1 MNGMV
6 RGSRRATR
14 LILPALV
21 VLALV
26 ARAAPALAAG
36 DAGEASLRV
45 PDLGQVTFGGVNGRA
60 LLMWGLVVC
69 ALGLV
74 FGMVIFVQLKNLP
87 VHSSMRE
94 ISELIYETCKTY
106 LITQGKF
113 LLILEAFIG
122 VIIVLYFGV
131 LLKFEAVKVLIILLF
146 SLVGIGGGD
155 RVPRVGVGGNNL
167 SHFRP
172 PLPGLPGQ
180 GLPPDAL
187 PLQR

>member
-1 MNGMV
+1 MNRMDL
-6 RGSRRATR
+6 GSRRATR

-26 ARAAPALAAG
+26 ALAAPALAAG

-45 PDLGQVTFGGVNGRA
+45 PDLGRVTFGGVNGRA

-131 LLKFEAVKVLIILLF
+131 LLKFEAVKGPIILLF
-146 SLVGIGGGD
+146 SLGGIGGGGSGVSVW
-155 RVPRVGVGGNNL
+155 VPVCP
-167 SHFRP
+167 SSK
-172 PLPGLPGQ
+172 
-180 GLPPDAL
+180 AWA
-187 PLQR
+187 

>member
-1 MNGMV
+1 MNRMDL
-6 RGSRRATR
+6 GSHRATR

-26 ARAAPALAAG
+26 ALAAPALAAC

-45 PDLGQVTFGGVNGRA
+45 PDLGRVTFGGVNGRA

-146 SLVGIGGGD
+146 SLVGIGGGS
-155 RVPRVGVGGNNL
+155 PGARVGVWGKPP
-167 SHFRP
+167 P
-172 PLPGLPGQ
+172 PLRHAVSRRPCRA
-180 GLPPDAL
+180 PP
-187 PLQR
+187 

>member
-1 MNGMV
+1 MNRMDL
-6 RGSRRATR
+6 GSRRATR

-26 ARAAPALAAG
+26 ALAAPALAAG

-45 PDLGQVTFGGVNGRA
+45 PDLGRVTFGGVNGRA

-113 LLILEAFIG
+113 ILILWVFIAV
-122 VIIVLYFGV
+122 VILLYFGL
-131 LLKFEAVKVLIILLF
+131 LLKFDTLRLVIIMLF
-146 SLVGIGGGD
+146 SVIGIAGSY
-155 RVPRVGVGGNNL
+155 GVAWFG
-167 SHFRP
+167 
-172 PLPGLPGQ
+172 
-180 GLPPDAL
+180 
-187 PLQR
+187 